1 VAIDRICRGELRGH
15 PFFWCAQVL
24 VNLKSNLNSLCI

>member
-24 VNLKSNLNSLCI
+24 VN